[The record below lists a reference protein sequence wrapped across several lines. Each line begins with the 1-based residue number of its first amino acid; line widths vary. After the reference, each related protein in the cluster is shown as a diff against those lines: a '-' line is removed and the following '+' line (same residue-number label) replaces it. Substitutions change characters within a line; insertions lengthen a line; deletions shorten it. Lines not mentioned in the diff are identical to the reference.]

1 MKQKKKEVRSA
12 VEVMQNFLRYLL
24 SALVTLYMVLLIGVM
39 PFYNTE
45 GFARIGTD
53 KSVFFTKTAVILGKI
68 AIFAVVCYG
77 ITCAVRYFRGK
88 KMLQP
93 GSKKTFLSVTDIFA
107 GLYAISLIISYA
119 CSDYK
124 EAVLWGAS
132 GWYMGLWPQL
142 LLIGSYFLISRFGSL
157 HKWLFYLIFP
167 VSGMVFILGILNR
180 FGIFPIDMQIENVQ
194 FISTIG
200 NINWYCGYLVTVF
213 FGGVFLWWLEGGQ
226 PVEGRRL
233 KKQEVKAGKSRIGY
247 IFLTVYVALGFG
259 TLVTQGSSSGLFT
272 LTVMS
277 FILFFL
283 SARKQELM
291 LRFWRLMTLL
301 WCVCL
306 SVFGVRLL
314 FPESLTYRDT
324 AGDIFTY
331 SVLPIVMTIVS
342 FGIHFF
348 LKRVSVRKGYPE
360 KCFRIL
366 AWAAVGGVL
375 SAGIVFVVLLIVN
388 TLYPGS
394 LGTLSEIPFLTFSP
408 LWGSRR
414 GSTWRAGM
422 MCFAEQDFLH
432 KLVGIGPDGMSAFLY
447 QNGSE
452 ELIALVK
459 EAFGNA
465 TLTNA
470 HNEWLTVLV
479 NTGLF
484 GLVCYVGMIVSAVIR
499 YVKNR
504 NASAIAGAAGF
515 CMLAYTVN
523 NMFSFQQAM
532 NVSVLFLI
540 FGMGEAFLRRRAEL
554 EM

>member
-277 FILFFL
+277 FILFFQ

-291 LRFWRLMTLL
+291 LQFWRLMTLL

-306 SVFGVRLL
+306 AVFGVRLL

-331 SVLPIVMTIVS
+331 SVLPIIMTIVS
-342 FGIHFF
+342 FGIYFF
-348 LKRVSVRKGYPE
+348 LKRVSERKGYPE

-394 LGTLSEIPFLTFSP
+394 LGTLSENPFLTFSP